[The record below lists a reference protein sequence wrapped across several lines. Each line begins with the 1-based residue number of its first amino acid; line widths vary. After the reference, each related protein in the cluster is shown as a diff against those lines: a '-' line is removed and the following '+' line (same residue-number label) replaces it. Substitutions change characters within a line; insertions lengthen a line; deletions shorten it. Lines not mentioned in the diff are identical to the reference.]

1 MEEPS
6 CNNLSFNLQLDFPS
20 QLDFL
25 RVLDVRPVCF
35 SRHLCCPT
43 APDLS
48 YFLGR
53 FYHLVVTACLFV

>member
-25 RVLDVRPVCF
+25 RVLFVWPV
-35 SRHLCCPT
+35 SRVTLVVQQHLTCPT
-43 APDLS
+43 FWAAFIIWWSLPV
-48 YFLGR
+48 Y
-53 FYHLVVTACLFV
+53 LFD